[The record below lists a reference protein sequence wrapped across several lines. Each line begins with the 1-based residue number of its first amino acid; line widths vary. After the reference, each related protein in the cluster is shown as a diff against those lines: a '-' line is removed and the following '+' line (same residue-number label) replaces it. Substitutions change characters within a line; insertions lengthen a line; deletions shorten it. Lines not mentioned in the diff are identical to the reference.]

1 MAVSTYPR
9 RLPWACLLVVL
20 VILVASGC
28 SRMSLPSV
36 EFSSPFG
43 QSNWVELLDAR
54 VIDGATPALAVTVAN
69 LKKKPVWVRVEVE
82 GIDGGNNCMNSF
94 KLDPGTSH
102 RYACPQTSI
111 SAGNRYRA
119 ELVVYKDQGNT
130 RVSER
135 IRRLIEVRRSESGAL
150 VLDGRPAD

>member
-1 MAVSTYPR
+1 
-9 RLPWACLLVVL
+9 
-20 VILVASGC
+20 
-28 SRMSLPSV
+28 MSLPSV

-54 VIDGATPALAVTVAN
+54 VIEGATPALAVTVAN

-82 GIDGGNNCMNSF
+82 EIDGGNSCMNSF

-102 RYACPQTSI
+102 RYACRQTSI
-111 SAGNRYRA
+111 SVGNRYRA

-130 RVSER
+130 QVSER
-135 IRRLIEVRRSESGAL
+135 IRRLIVVRRSESGAL
-150 VLDGRPAD
+150 ELDGRPAD